1 MGTRALWLLAAL
13 CLAAPAGAQ
22 RARAPELGEV
32 QRLVEADRYADARAE
47 LRRWWETR
55 GERADGAARATGLYL
70 RAVLADSLEA
80 AERDLLRV
88 TIEHPLASEADDA
101 LLRLGHAR
109 LARRDTLGAQIH
121 FARLVREYPQS
132 PLRPVAHRALVSL
145 GLVPESAEAPPSAPA
160 TPQARPPSRPP
171 PRAADAPAVDRFTV
185 EVASERSIARAS
197 ETATALRAR
206 GFDAFLVIVGEG
218 STVRVRVGGFPTR
231 AAADGL
237 VARLRGAGYK
247 PKVVPIDG

>member
-1 MGTRALWLLAAL
+1 MTRALWLLAAL
-13 CLAAPAGAQ
+13 SLAAPAGAQ
-22 RARAPELGEV
+22 RARPPELAEV

-47 LRRWWETR
+47 LRRWWDAR
-55 GERADGAARATGLYL
+55 GERAGGAERATGLYL
-70 RAVLADSLEA
+70 RAVLTDSLET

-132 PLRPVAHRALVSL
+132 PIRPVAHRALASL
-145 GLVPESAEAPPSAPA
+145 GLVPESAPPPASAPA
-160 TPQARPPSRPP
+160 APRAPPAP

-237 VARLRGAGYK
+237 VARLRGAGYR

>member
-1 MGTRALWLLAAL
+1 MTRARALWLLAAL
-13 CLAAPAGAQ
+13 TLAAPAGAQ
-22 RARAPELGEV
+22 RARPPELAEV
-32 QRLVEADRYADARAE
+32 QRRVEADRYADARAE
-47 LRRWWETR
+47 LRRWWEEA
-55 GERADGAARATGLYL
+55 GEKAGGAERATGLYL

-132 PLRPVAHRALVSL
+132 PLRPVAHRALASL
-145 GLVPESAEAPPSAPA
+145 GLVPESAAPSSAAAPP
-160 TPQARPPSRPP
+160 QASPPSRPP

-231 AAADGL
+231 AAADAV
-237 VARLRGAGYK
+237 VASLRKAGFRG
-247 PKVVPIDG
+247 KVVPVDG